1 MVKRDNIVLI
11 GMPGAGKSTV
21 GVVLAKALA
30 WDFIDSDLLIQK
42 HAGKKLTDI
51 IAESGISKFIE
62 LEGEINSQIV
72 GKNQVIATGGSV
84 VYSSKAM
91 EALSAIGTVIYLK
104 LNYRDIRNR
113 LGNFKDR
120 GIVLNKEQTL
130 FDLYKERTPLY
141 EKYADLVVK
150 IHSNASIHKNVDI
163 IVEAL
168 QNHIDV

>member
-1 MVKRDNIVLI
+1 MVKQDNIVLI

-30 WDFIDSDLLIQK
+30 WDFIDADLLIQK
-42 HAGKKLTDI
+42 QAGKKLSDI

-62 LEGEINSQIV
+62 LEGEINSQIA

-91 EALSAIGTVIYLK
+91 NALSATGTVIYLK
-104 LNYRDIRNR
+104 LNYKNIRKR

-120 GIVLNKEQTL
+120 GVVLNKEQTL

-141 EKYADLVVK
+141 EKYADLIVK
-150 IHSNASIHKNVDI
+150 IYPNASIHKNVDI
-163 IVEAL
+163 ILEAW
-168 QNHIDV
+168 NNYITV